1 MFVLTRTLLRYRTVF
16 VSIDQQ
22 TFQAPTTSRLPLRTA
37 WLVLV
42 VVVLADI
49 MDLIDSSVANLA
61 GPSIRA
67 DLGGGQVAVQ
77 WVLSAY
83 TAAFAL
89 GLVTSGRL
97 GDLLGRRRLFLLGMT
112 GFTLASLACGLA
124 PDVVFLIVARTLQGL
139 FGSVTI
145 PQGLALVKVVF
156 PPQHLRKALT
166 PVGPLMGVATV
177 AGPILAGWLLHLDLF
192 GSQWRAIFLIN
203 VPFGVIAGLLGG
215 RVMPRRGGEDP
226 SARLDLTGVGLLTAA
241 SAAPRAA
248 ARPRPPRLD
257 LTGVGLLTAAS
268 ALLII
273 PLIQGRDL
281 GWPAWTYVMMA
292 TGVVLLALFVVSERH
307 SRHPVITP
315 SLFGN
320 RGFVVGLAI
329 TAGFNAAL
337 SAFVLVINLL
347 LQLGQGW
354 TPLPTG
360 LTLIPWAA
368 GTAVAVLL
376 AGAVLAGKL
385 GRATLHLGLGV
396 AVIGLLALW
405 WTVSHY
411 GAARSEWRL
420 APALAVTG
428 FGTGL
433 IFVPLFDYI
442 LGEATTEEVGTGVG
456 MLNAVQQ
463 FAGALG
469 VAFFARVGPPSVP
482 SYFAAAELVF
492 ALTAGLYFLTLLL
505 VGLLPRHSQQ

>member
-22 TFQAPTTSRLPLRTA
+22 TFQARTSTTLPLRTA

-61 GPSIRA
+61 SPSIRA
-67 DLGGGQVAVQ
+67 DLGGGQVTVR
-77 WVLSAY
+77 WVLTAY

-139 FGSVTI
+139 FGSVMI
-145 PQGLALVKVVF
+145 PQGMALVKVVF
-156 PPQHLRKALT
+156 PPQKLRQALI
-166 PVGPLMGVATV
+166 PVGPLMGVTTV

-192 GSQWRAIFLIN
+192 GSQWRSIFLIN
-203 VPFGVIAGLLGG
+203 VPFGLIAAALGW
-215 RVMPRRGGEDP
+215 RVLPRHSGEDP
-226 SARLDLTGVGLLTAA
+226 AA
-241 SAAPRAA
+241 
-248 ARPRPPRLD
+248 RLD

-292 TGVVLLALFVVSERH
+292 AAVVLLALFTISERH
-307 SRHPVITP
+307 SAHPVIAP
-315 SLFGN
+315 SLF
-320 RGFVVGLAI
+320 RKRSYVVGLLVV
-329 TAGFNAAL
+329 AGFYAAL

-347 LQLGQGW
+347 LQLGLHW
-354 TPLPTG
+354 TPLHTG
-360 LTLIPWAA
+360 LTLIPWAL

-376 AGAVLAGKL
+376 AGAVLAPKM
-385 GRATLHLGLGV
+385 GRATLRLGLAL

-405 WTVSHY
+405 WSVAHW
-411 GAARSEWRL
+411 GAGLTFWELS
-420 APALAVTG
+420 PALLLTG
-428 FGTGL
+428 FGAGL
-433 IFVPLFDYI
+433 VFVPLFDFI
-442 LGEATTEEVGTGVG
+442 LGDATTEEVGTGAG
-456 MLNAVQQ
+456 TLNAVQQ
-463 FAGALG
+463 FAGAIG
-469 VAFFARVGPPSVP
+469 VAALGTVFFTRVGHPTGH
-482 SYFAAAELVF
+482 SYLAAAELVF
-492 ALTAGLYFLTLLL
+492 GIAAGLYLLTLLL
-505 VGLLPRHSQQ
+505 VGLLPRHTEQGHG